1 MYKSVLQCTERCAL
15 SVHLQLG
22 RTHSQLRMWPEC
34 FPEYPFQFIV
44 NSVMPLHA
52 PTLLVSGGEGS
63 ACDRVRRR
71 GQTRYKRSAVLY
83 QQSSS
88 NAIGFTRKH
97 QWSLRSSRTVRSVQQ
112 RRSAAPR
119 SQYVPRQ
126 RWSSLHA
133 GVQHG
138 WTLQTSR
145 RTASHSLAWGRLQ
158 SATNAGGQVLKP
170 TGLLVYRHVTQHLI
184 PCTWRPTSCQASCFP
199 STLPAPETNL
209 FCTQESRLVVAIL
222 VVLCPQH
229 IATLT
234 SCYPAETFQPGI
246 FWNMQGTW
254 TKQLLTFF
262 ETDSKCK
269 TPKSIQSV
277 QKHVLTC
284 HILPY
289 LSILGQLNAT
299 NPHRIQA
306 SCHKLWSPR
315 QVVRRTPTTPQRG
328 ESLLELNEQPMSDG
342 WPVRPCLKLQL
353 WLIAKKNVG
362 MWWHVWSE
370 F

>member
-1 MYKSVLQCTERCAL
+1 MYKSVLQCTERCTP

-63 ACDRVRRR
+63 ARSKTVKLRYTTGSHLPMPSASR
-71 GQTRYKRSAVLY
+71 G
-83 QQSSS
+83 
-88 NAIGFTRKH
+88 NINGH
-97 QWSLRSSRTVRSVQQ
+97 WRSSRILYDLYSREDLPQ
-112 RRSAAPR
+112 PR
-119 SQYVPRQ
+119 SQDVPWQ

-170 TGLLVYRHVTQHLI
+170 TSLLVYRQVTQHLI

-254 TKQLLTFF
+254 TKQPLAFF
-262 ETDSKCK
+262 ETDSNCK
-269 TPKSIQSV
+269 TPKCIQSF
-277 QKHVLTC
+277 QKLD
-284 HILPY
+284 LPY
-289 LSILGQLNAT
+289 LAILGQLNAT

-315 QVVRRTPTTPQRG
+315 RQVVRRTSTTPQRG

-353 WLIAKKNVG
+353 WLIAKQNMG
-362 MWWHVWSE
+362 M
-370 F
+370 